1 MEDNST
7 EEVTDQYGGG
17 IFYMNSMV
25 TLVETMDLFKK
36 NAAYGGAIYHCQS
49 CTMQIENTTYE
60 ENYCFYGCIIL
71 ATEKGPSISITSAVI
86 SNNLAGQQAVLASI
100 AGDGYSSSLKI
111 ESSTITNN
119 NVYYGKV
126 ALIYIAQSLMD
137 LSLVDDEISDNLIYY
152 PNMDDGVAAGVLFI
166 T

>member
-1 MEDNST
+1 M
-7 EEVTDQYGGG
+7 
-17 IFYMNSMV
+17 
-25 TLVETMDLFKK
+25 
-36 NAAYGGAIYHCQS
+36 
-49 CTMQIENTTYE
+49 
-60 ENYCFYGCIIL
+60 
-71 ATEKGPSISITSAVI
+71 I